1 MSETALLSPLEPVVR
16 ASIADQV
23 FDVLHQQVLSLA
35 LPPGTKMSEAEIA
48 KQLNV
53 SRQPV
58 RDAFYRL
65 SKLGFLLIQPQ
76 KATQVSPIHIQD
88 ILRAR
93 FVRTSIEV
101 EVMRRAAQ
109 GLTAQA
115 LAQLDAN
122 LAEQKQTVASG
133 DRACFHRLDD
143 AFHHLLCQGAGV
155 GFVWET
161 IHENKAHTDRVRYL
175 SLSEGSARAMEGHIR
190 ILAALRAGDGEA
202 AVAELRTHLGQIE
215 GIIADLRAANAAW
228 FSDEG

>member
-1 MSETALLSPLEPVVR
+1 MADTALLTPLEPVIR

-76 KATQVSPIHIQD
+76 KATQVSHIHIQD
-88 ILRAR
+88 VLRAR
-93 FVRTSIEV
+93 FIRTSIEV

-109 GLTAQA
+109 GLSEADFA
-115 LAQLDAN
+115 KLDAN
-122 LAEQKQTVASG
+122 MIEQQAAVAKG
-133 DRACFHRLDD
+133 DRASFHRLDD

-155 GFVWET
+155 GFVWDAVR
-161 IHENKAHTDRVRYL
+161 ENKAHTDRVRYL
-175 SLSEGSARAMEGHIR
+175 SLAEGSQRAMEGHVR
-190 ILAALRAGDGEA
+190 ILAALRARDEEA
-202 AVAELRTHLGQIE
+202 AVAELRAHLGQIE
-215 GIIADLRAANAAW
+215 QIIQDLRAANHSW
-228 FSDEG
+228 FSDEV

>member
-133 DRACFHRLDD
+133 DRARFHRLDD

-190 ILAALRAGDGEA
+190 ILAALCARDAEA

>member
-1 MSETALLSPLEPVVR
+1 MADTALLTPLEPVIR

-76 KATQVSPIHIQD
+76 KATQVSHIHIQD
-88 ILRAR
+88 VLRAR
-93 FVRTSIEV
+93 FIRTSIEV

-109 GLTAQA
+109 GLSEADFA
-115 LAQLDAN
+115 KLDAN
-122 LAEQKQTVASG
+122 MIEQQAAVAKG
-133 DRACFHRLDD
+133 DRASFHRLDD

-155 GFVWET
+155 GFVWDAVR
-161 IHENKAHTDRVRYL
+161 ENKAHTDRVRYL
-175 SLSEGSARAMEGHIR
+175 SLVEGSQRAMEGHVR
-190 ILAALRAGDGEA
+190 ILAALRARDEEA
-202 AVAELRTHLGQIE
+202 AVAELRAHLGQIE
-215 GIIADLRAANAAW
+215 QIIQDLRTANHSW
-228 FSDEG
+228 FSDEV

>member
-122 LAEQKQTVASG
+122 L
-133 DRACFHRLDD
+133 
-143 AFHHLLCQGAGV
+143 
-155 GFVWET
+155 
-161 IHENKAHTDRVRYL
+161 
-175 SLSEGSARAMEGHIR
+175 EGHIR